1 MFCKNCGHEISDD
14 SKFCSNCG
22 TKVEVDEDIVVPVT
36 VVDKTEEVAEN
47 NVEETLNTTNVEQSD
62 VEVKSVNENE
72 STTSVKEW
80 YYVSNNDS
88 KGSFSIDEMKAKI
101 TSGEINGS
109 TLVWKA
115 SMKDWER
122 LENTELN
129 EFIST
134 SSSSNDWY
142 YVENNDSK
150 GAFTLEE
157 MKELIESNKITGSTL
172 VWKASLKDWQ
182 KLADSELN
190 EFIHVDEE
198 KNWYYVENN
207 DSKGPYSQDE
217 MKGFMDAG
225 ILSGNSFVWKTGMQD
240 WMHLKNTELAGNE
253 MPEPEPTPQPSY
265 YGVKEKSIALNVV
278 LTFVTC
284 GLYGLYWFY
293 TIAKDLNDLCASQH
307 QEKGPD
313 PFLVVVLSI
322 VTCGI
327 YQIYYMYKAGKMVS
341 SLTKNGQHLSDDS
354 VVLMVLAILQ
364 LSLVSYCILQSN
376 INGLTKN

>member
-14 SKFCSNCG
+14 AKFCSNCG

-72 STTSVKEW
+72 STASVKEW

-109 TLVWKA
+109 TLVWKS

-134 SSSSNDWY
+134 SSSSN
-142 YVENNDSK
+142 S
-150 GAFTLEE
+150 
-157 MKELIESNKITGSTL
+157 
-172 VWKASLKDWQ
+172 
-182 KLADSELN
+182 
-190 EFIHVDEE
+190 
-198 KNWYYVENN
+198 WYYVENN
-207 DSKGPYSQDE
+207 DSKGPFSESD
-217 MKGFMDAG
+217 MKGFIDSG
-225 ILSGNSFVWKTGMQD
+225 VLTGNSFVWKTGMQD
-240 WMHLKNTELAGNE
+240 WQRLKNTELAGNE
-253 MPEPEPTPQPSY
+253 TVHVEPSFSFTT
-265 YGVKEKSIALNVV
+265 GVVKEKSIGLCVV
-278 LTFVTC
+278 LSLVTC
-284 GLYGLYWFY
+284 GIYSIYWLY
-293 TIAKDLNDLCASQH
+293 TIAHDLNDLCESQN
-307 QEKGPD
+307 QEKGAEPG
-313 PFLVVVLSI
+313 LVVILSI

-327 YQIYYMYKAGKMVS
+327 YLLYYLWKAGKMVS
-341 SLTKNGQHLSDDS
+341 SLTRSNGHHPSDDS
-354 VVLMVLAILQ
+354 IVLMVLSILQ
-364 LSLVSYCILQSN
+364 LSLVSYCILQSH
-376 INGLTKN
+376 INGFAKD

>member
-22 TKVEVDEDIVVPVT
+22 TKVEVEEDIVVPVA
-36 VVDKTEEVAEN
+36 VVDKTDKESEVDTN
-47 NVEETLNTTNVEQSD
+47 NVEETLDTTNE
-62 VEVKSVNENE
+62 ESVNENE
-72 STTSVKEW
+72 STTPVKEW

-150 GAFTLEE
+150 GPFS
-157 MKELIESNKITGSTL
+157 ES
-172 VWKASLKDWQ
+172 D
-182 KLADSELN
+182 
-190 EFIHVDEE
+190 
-198 KNWYYVENN
+198 
-207 DSKGPYSQDE
+207 
-217 MKGFMDAG
+217 MKGFIESG
-225 ILSGNSFVWKTGMQD
+225 VLTGNSFVWKTGMQD
-240 WMHLKNTELAGNE
+240 WQRLKNTELAGNKTVHV
-253 MPEPEPTPQPSY
+253 EPSFSFTT
-265 YGVKEKSIALNVV
+265 GVVKEKSIGLCVV
-278 LTFVTC
+278 LSLVTC
-284 GLYGLYWFY
+284 GIYGIYWLY
-293 TIAKDLNDLCASQH
+293 TIAHDLNDLCESQN
-307 QEKGPD
+307 QEKGAEPG
-313 PFLVVVLSI
+313 LVVVLGI

-327 YQIYYMYKAGKMVS
+327 YSLYYLWKAGKMVS
-341 SLTKNGQHLSDDS
+341 SLTRSNGQHPSDDS
-354 VVLMVLAILQ
+354 IVLMVLSLLQ
-364 LSLVSYCILQSN
+364 LSLVSYCILQSH
-376 INGLTKN
+376 INGFAKD

>member
-88 KGSFSIDEMKAKI
+88 KGSFSIEEMKAKI

-109 TLVWKA
+109 TLVWKS

-150 GAFTLEE
+150 GPFS
-157 MKELIESNKITGSTL
+157 ES
-172 VWKASLKDWQ
+172 D
-182 KLADSELN
+182 
-190 EFIHVDEE
+190 
-198 KNWYYVENN
+198 
-207 DSKGPYSQDE
+207 
-217 MKGFMDAG
+217 MKGFIDSG
-225 ILSGNSFVWKTGMQD
+225 VLTGNSFVWKIGMQD
-240 WMHLKNTELAGNE
+240 WQRLKNTELAGNDRVHV
-253 MPEPEPTPQPSY
+253 EPSFSFTT
-265 YGVKEKSIALNVV
+265 GVVKEKSIGLCVV
-278 LTFVTC
+278 LSLVTC
-284 GLYGLYWFY
+284 GIYSIYWLY
-293 TIAKDLNDLCASQH
+293 TIAHDLNDLCESQN
-307 QEKGPD
+307 QEKGAEPG
-313 PFLVVVLSI
+313 LVVVLSI

-327 YQIYYMYKAGKMVS
+327 YLLYYLWKAGKMVS
-341 SLTKNGQHLSDDS
+341 SLTRSNGHHPSDDS
-354 VVLMVLAILQ
+354 IVLMVLSILQ
-364 LSLVSYCILQSN
+364 LSLVSYCILQSH
-376 INGLTKN
+376 INGFAKD

>member
-22 TKVEVDEDIVVPVT
+22 TKVEVDGDIVVPVT
-36 VVDKTEEVAEN
+36 VVDKTEEVNESVN
-47 NVEETLNTTNVEQSD
+47 EKEESLDTTNVEQSD
-62 VEVKSVNENE
+62 VEVESVNENE

-134 SSSSNDWY
+134 SSSNDWY

-150 GAFTLEE
+150 GPFS
-157 MKELIESNKITGSTL
+157 ES
-172 VWKASLKDWQ
+172 D
-182 KLADSELN
+182 
-190 EFIHVDEE
+190 
-198 KNWYYVENN
+198 
-207 DSKGPYSQDE
+207 
-217 MKGFMDAG
+217 MKGFIDSG
-225 ILSGNSFVWKTGMQD
+225 VLTGNSFVWKTGMQD
-240 WMHLKNTELAGNE
+240 WQRLKNTELAGNE
-253 MPEPEPTPQPSY
+253 TVHVEPSFSFTT
-265 YGVKEKSIALNVV
+265 GFVKEKSIGLCVV
-278 LTFVTC
+278 LSLVTC
-284 GLYGLYWFY
+284 GIYSIYWLY
-293 TIAKDLNDLCASQH
+293 TIAHDLNDLCESQN
-307 QEKGPD
+307 QEKGAEPG
-313 PFLVVVLSI
+313 LVVVLSI

-327 YQIYYMYKAGKMVS
+327 YLLYYLWKAGKMVS
-341 SLTKNGQHLSDDS
+341 SLTRSNGHHPSDDS
-354 VVLMVLAILQ
+354 IVLMVLSILQ
-364 LSLVSYCILQSN
+364 LSLVSFCILQSH
-376 INGLTKN
+376 INDFAKD

>member
-22 TKVEVDEDIVVPVT
+22 TKVEVDGDIVVPVT
-36 VVDKTEEVAEN
+36 VVDKTEEVNESVN
-47 NVEETLNTTNVEQSD
+47 EKEGSLDTTNVEQSD
-62 VEVKSVNENE
+62 VEVESVNENE

-150 GAFTLEE
+150 GPFS
-157 MKELIESNKITGSTL
+157 ES
-172 VWKASLKDWQ
+172 D
-182 KLADSELN
+182 
-190 EFIHVDEE
+190 
-198 KNWYYVENN
+198 
-207 DSKGPYSQDE
+207 
-217 MKGFMDAG
+217 MKGFIDSG
-225 ILSGNSFVWKTGMQD
+225 VLTGNSFVWKTGMQD
-240 WMHLKNTELAGNE
+240 WQRLKNTELAGNE
-253 MPEPEPTPQPSY
+253 KVHVEPSFSFTT
-265 YGVKEKSIALNVV
+265 GVVKEKSIGLCVV
-278 LTFVTC
+278 LSLVTC
-284 GLYGLYWFY
+284 GIYSIYWLY
-293 TIAKDLNDLCASQH
+293 TIAHDLNDLCESQN
-307 QEKGPD
+307 QEKGAEPG
-313 PFLVVVLSI
+313 LVVILSI

-327 YQIYYMYKAGKMVS
+327 YLLYYLWKAGKMVS
-341 SLTKNGQHLSDDS
+341 SLTRSNGHHPSDDS
-354 VVLMVLAILQ
+354 IVLMVLSILQ
-364 LSLVSYCILQSN
+364 LSLVSYCILQSH
-376 INGLTKN
+376 INGFAKD

>member
-14 SKFCSNCG
+14 AKFCSNCG
-22 TKVEVDEDIVVPVT
+22 TNVEVDKDIVVPVA

-47 NVEETLNTTNVEQSD
+47 NVEVTLNTTNVEQSD
-62 VEVKSVNENE
+62 VEVESVNENE

-134 SSSSNDWY
+134 SSSNDWY

-150 GAFTLEE
+150 GPFS
-157 MKELIESNKITGSTL
+157 ES
-172 VWKASLKDWQ
+172 D
-182 KLADSELN
+182 
-190 EFIHVDEE
+190 
-198 KNWYYVENN
+198 
-207 DSKGPYSQDE
+207 
-217 MKGFMDAG
+217 MKGFIDSG
-225 ILSGNSFVWKTGMQD
+225 VLTGNSFVWKTGMQD
-240 WMHLKNTELAGNE
+240 WQRLKNTELAGNE
-253 MPEPEPTPQPSY
+253 KVHVEPSFSFTT
-265 YGVKEKSIALNVV
+265 GIVKEKSIGLCVV
-278 LTFVTC
+278 LSLVTC
-284 GLYGLYWFY
+284 FIYSIYWLY
-293 TIAKDLNDLCASQH
+293 TIAHDLNDLCESQN
-307 QEKGPD
+307 QEKGAEPG
-313 PFLVVVLSI
+313 LVVVLSI

-327 YQIYYMYKAGKMVS
+327 YLLYYLWKAGKMVS
-341 SLTKNGQHLSDDS
+341 SLTRSNGHHPSDDS
-354 VVLMVLAILQ
+354 IVLMVLSILQ
-364 LSLVSYCILQSN
+364 LSLVSFCILQSH
-376 INGLTKN
+376 INDFAKD